1 MQVSESEDIIR
12 HFIVDE
18 LDDDDTPISI
28 ETHLFETGL
37 VDSMNLVRLLAFL
50 EEKFAV
56 QIPVSTV
63 NDQNFA
69 TIAAIGGLVDSIRN
83 HGP

>member
-18 LDDDDTPISI
+18 LDDDDTPISMK
-28 ETHLFETGL
+28 THLFETGL

>member
-18 LDDDDTPISI
+18 LDDDDTPISV

>member
-18 LDDDDTPISI
+18 LDDDDTPLSA

-69 TIAAIGGLVDSIRN
+69 TITAIGGLVDSIRN

>member
-12 HFIVDE
+12 NFIVDE